1 MNEIIDKK
9 NEIEDELYDSIR
21 KVLIDARNQA
31 YRAINSNIVLAYWNI
46 GRLIVED
53 ELNGTF
59 RADYGQNVLRTLSKK
74 LKHIVLELYNKLKS
88 LFAFS
93 KYERVAFVIDMDSLS

>member
-74 LKHIVLELYNKLKS
+74 LAAEFGKTYSVRTLQQIKKFIRFFQIRTRCVRN
-88 LFAFS
+88 
-93 KYERVAFVIDMDSLS
+93 